1 MRRGRPPAHA
11 LYHSPTSRSDMNAAL
26 SERDRAIVNAYQGG
40 FPVVEDPFEPA
51 AAALRD
57 RGIEV
62 DADELSERIAAMD
75 EAGTLSRFGPL
86 VNADEIGGTATLVA
100 IHAPEDRYDEVVD
113 AINAREEVAHNYA
126 REHPHLNVWFV
137 VSVADA
143 ERVEAVLA
151 EIEAETGQ
159 ETYDL
164 PKLQEFRVSAHF
176 PVEGP
181 LEGEGIDLTDLG
193 PDVDADADA
202 DSNADP
208 NSDDGTLSTA
218 ELDLVAAVQDGLPL
232 TRTPYADVA
241 AELGVEPEWVRETLA
256 RFEAEGKIRRIGVV
270 PNHYALG
277 YSENGMTVWDVPD
290 EDVAE
295 VGETVAAL
303 PFVTH
308 CYERPRHEGVWP
320 YNLFAMTHGR
330 SEEESEARI
339 EEVRETIAG
348 LTEVR
353 QWDTL
358 FSSEI
363 LKKTGINVVERAAA
377 ESEAD
382 EAVAA
387 ESEADEAV
395 AADSEADEAVS
406 ADSQTDDADPDTD
419 GSGPAQDPDGPA
431 TNLPGE

>member
-1 MRRGRPPAHA
+1 
-11 LYHSPTSRSDMNAAL
+11 MNAELATP
-26 SERDRAIVNAYQGG
+26 DRAIVNAFQGG
-40 FPVVEDPFEPA
+40 FPVVADPFEPA
-51 AAALRD
+51 AAALRE
-57 RGIEV
+57 RGIEI
-62 DADELSERIAAMD
+62 DADELLDRITAMD

-100 IHAPEDRYDEVVD
+100 IHAPEERYDEVVD
-113 AINAREEVAHNYA
+113 AINDRPEVAHNYA

-143 ERVEAVLA
+143 DRVEAVLA

-176 PVEGP
+176 PIDGP
-181 LEGEGIDLTDLG
+181 LEGDGIDLTDVG
-193 PDVDADADA
+193 AGADATA
-202 DSNADP
+202 EA
-208 NSDDGTLSTA
+208 SDDATADGLSA
-218 ELDLVAAVQDGLPL
+218 DELDLIAAVQDGLPL

-241 AELGVEPEWVRETLA
+241 EELGQTPAWVRETLA

-277 YSENGMTVWDVPD
+277 YSENGMTVWDVPS

-330 SEEESEARI
+330 SEAESEARI
-339 EEVRETIAG
+339 EEVRNTIEE

-363 LKKTGINVVERAAA
+363 LKKTGINVAERAATA
-377 ESEAD
+377 AD
-382 EAVAA
+382 EAGDGDF
-387 ESEADEAV
+387 ADADSA
-395 AADSEADEAVS
+395 AADSAAPDS
-406 ADSQTDDADPDTD
+406 TDADSADPDAPTD
-419 GSGPAQDPDGPA
+419 A
-431 TNLPGE
+431 